1 VPAEP
6 ESRLSNE
13 AAETP
18 IEALDLTVR
27 VYNALKRTGVST
39 VRDVLDLLDKGENAM
54 LAIRNFGDKS
64 LAELKAKL
72 IEKGFLDEEE
82 AE

>member
-1 VPAEP
+1 MKQP
-6 ESRLSNE
+6 RLPSKL
-13 AAETP
+13 
-18 IEALDLTVR
+18 LDLTVR

-39 VRDVLDLLDKGENAM
+39 VVMFWIFSTKAKTQCLLSE
-54 LAIRNFGDKS
+54 FGDKS

>member
-1 VPAEP
+1 
-6 ESRLSNE
+6 
-13 AAETP
+13 
-18 IEALDLTVR
+18 
-27 VYNALKRTGVST
+27 
-39 VRDVLDLLDKGENAM
+39 M